1 MPDWLRDSFN
11 STVSWNE
18 LTVRLIAAL
27 LLGLVI
33 VGVYRYTRSA
43 PNVTASFPATLVLL
57 TVLIAMV
64 TQVIGDNT
72 ARAFSLVGVL
82 SIVRF
87 RTAVRDSKDTAFVV
101 FAVVVGMAV
110 GAGQHVVAL
119 SGLVTVGLAAFLFRD
134 HPHPLGGG
142 PGYAKLRIRFE
153 WSAEREAAVLAML
166 GRHTRQLE
174 QSSVAIVRG
183 GAALELCYRVRLV
196 RGGSATRVVVELQQL
211 PGVQTV
217 ELRGAED
224 ND

>member
-1 MPDWLRDSFN
+1 MPAWLRNSFN
-11 STVSWNE
+11 VTVAWDE
-18 LTVRLIAAL
+18 LTVRLVVAL

-33 VGVYRYTRSA
+33 VGVYRYTRLA

-110 GAGQHVVAL
+110 GAGQPVVAL
-119 SGLVTVGLAAFLFRD
+119 CGMGTVALAAIMFRD
-134 HPHPLGGG
+134 RPHALGGG
-142 PGYAKLRIRFE
+142 PGYAKLRIRLV
-153 WSAEREAAVLAML
+153 WSESIEAALLAML
-166 GRHTRQLE
+166 GRHAQQIE
-174 QSSVAIVRG
+174 PSSVAVVRG
-183 GAALELCYRVRLV
+183 GAAIELCYRVRLAH
-196 RGGSATRVVVELQQL
+196 GASATRAVVELQQL
-211 PGVQTV
+211 EGVQTV

-224 ND
+224 SD